1 MKVKNFD
8 LEEYTKEIKKYF
20 GNWETKNVEIPHIF
34 GTTNSNINDKQRIYA
49 RGIGQNGQ
57 KPNRF
62 R

>member
-8 LEEYTKEIKKYF
+8 LDAYTKEINKFF
-20 GNWETKNVEIPHIF
+20 GTIDVKTVEIPHIF
-34 GTTNSNINDKQRIYA
+34 GTTNSNIKDKQRIYA

-57 KPNRF
+57 RSNRF